1 MMEGE
6 SRRKLRLTGNTSTYK
21 DSNINPLAESYTVR
35 FVDACNLHDAGYSG
49 AIVPDKLNGGIV
61 DFRNWS
67 RRQVDDKFLADMRLL
82 CTKQIPAAA
91 TVALA
96 NCKARG
102 GNVSIGAVSRYNMVR
117 KVGDSFFDADLTKAG
132 IQASGERPND

>member
-1 MMEGE
+1 MTYYGLDNLDE
-6 SRRKLRLTGNTSTYK
+6 RLAAFLPDDRGF
-21 DSNINPLAESYTVR
+21 
-35 FVDACNLHDAGYSG
+35 FVELG
-49 AIVPDKLNGGIV
+49 AFDG
-61 DFRNWS
+61 D
-67 RRQVDDKFLADMRLL
+67 
-82 CTKQIPAAA
+82 
-91 TVALA
+91 VALA